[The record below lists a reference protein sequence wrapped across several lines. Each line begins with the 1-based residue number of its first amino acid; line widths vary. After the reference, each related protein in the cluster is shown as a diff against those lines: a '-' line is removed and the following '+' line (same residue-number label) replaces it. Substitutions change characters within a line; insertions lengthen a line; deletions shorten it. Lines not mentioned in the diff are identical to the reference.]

1 MSLTPERL
9 EQIRAM
15 RFVTSLNT
23 AAEHF
28 ATDEERSLYR
38 LAAEHYNARL
48 DLLAEVDRQAKR
60 IDQLAADR
68 HHWMTQY
75 HEESR
80 TYWDAELPPGGECC
94 AVCYQPVESEPCP
107 DHHPATVADR
117 LTAEIDHLRAELA
130 ARPTRAKVLEEVA
143 DTLVAACP
151 DHGERSECR
160 MTCACDVAAELRMDA
175 AGHPV
180 HEAPV
185 LPWLPLLDDEDRD
198 SLAVALEEEV
208 CGGTDSVMGG
218 LEHLLARYRR
228 VARPASAPDVAGG
241 AR

>member
-9 EQIRAM
+9 EQIRAQHAAGLL
-15 RFVTSLNT
+15 TNT
-23 AAEHF
+23 AA
-28 ATDEERSLYR
+28 
-38 LAAEHYNARL
+38 
-48 DLLAEVDRQAKR
+48 DLLAEVDRQAKE
-60 IDQLAADR
+60 IDRLAADR
-68 HHWMTQY
+68 QYWMTRY
-75 HEESR
+75 YEESR

-107 DHHPATVADR
+107 DHHPATVADW
-117 LTAEIDHLRAELA
+117 LTAGVERLEAEVKRLRAELA
-130 ARPTRAKVLEEVA
+130 ARPTRAEVLEEVA

-151 DHGERSECR
+151 DHGERSDCR

-175 AGHPV
+175 AGHPM

-185 LPWLPLLDDEDRD
+185 LPWLSLLDDEDRD

-208 CGGTDSVMGG
+208 CGGTDSVMRG
-218 LEHLLARYRR
+218 LEHLLSRYRR
-228 VARPASAPDVAGG
+228 LVRPAPAADGG

>member
-9 EQIRAM
+9 EEIRAM
-15 RFVTSLNT
+15 RFAISPDA
-23 AAEHF
+23 AAE
-28 ATDEERSLYR
+28 
-38 LAAEHYNARL
+38 
-48 DLLAEVDRQAKR
+48 LLAEVDQLRAELAEEARATQYYAEQSQRRRAERDRYHQAWHN
-60 IDQLAADR
+60 AADR
-68 HHWMTQY
+68 AQDARDDVKFT
-75 HEESR
+75 EER
-80 TYWDAELPPGGECC
+80 
-94 AVCYQPVESEPCP
+94 
-107 DHHPATVADR
+107 
-117 LTAEIDHLRAELA
+117 LRAELA
-130 ARPTRAKVLEEVA
+130 ARPTRTAVLEEAA

-151 DHGERSECR
+151 DHGERSDCR

-208 CGGTDSVMGG
+208 CGGTDNVMCG
-218 LEHLLARYRR
+218 LEHLLSRYRR
-228 VARPASAPDVAGG
+228 FARPASAPAADGG

>member
-9 EQIRAM
+9 EQVRYA
-15 RFVTSLNT
+15 FPG
-23 AAEHF
+23 
-28 ATDEERSLYR
+28 
-38 LAAEHYNARL
+38 LAAE
-48 DLLAEVDRQAKR
+48 
-60 IDQLAADR
+60 I
-68 HHWMTQY
+68 
-75 HEESR
+75 EE
-80 TYWDAELPPGGECC
+80 
-94 AVCYQPVESEPCP
+94 
-107 DHHPATVADR
+107 TVALLR
-117 LTAEIDHLRAELA
+117 QEVDHLRAELA
-130 ARPTRAKVLEEVA
+130 ARPTRAQVLEEVA

-175 AGHPV
+175 AGHPM

-208 CGGTDSVMGG
+208 YGDTDSVMRG

-228 VARPASAPDVAGG
+228 LARPAPAAAGG

>member
-15 RFVTSLNT
+15 RFATSLN
-23 AAEHF
+23 AASGHF

-48 DLLAEVDRQAKR
+48 ELLAEVDR
-60 IDQLAADR
+60 
-68 HHWMTQY
+68 
-75 HEESR
+75 
-80 TYWDAELPPGGECC
+80 
-94 AVCYQPVESEPCP
+94 
-107 DHHPATVADR
+107 
-117 LTAEIDHLRAELA
+117 LRAELEQVREAAAAARYYLGAFVHDSEDPGTGALGALHMLGAAGIPAERSDLSEQVMARHVAAAVEKALA
-130 ARPTRAKVLEEVA
+130 ARPTRAEVLEEVA

-208 CGGTDSVMGG
+208 CGGTDNVMRS
-218 LEHLLARYRR
+218 LENLLSRYRR
-228 VARPASAPDVAGG
+228 SARPAPAADGG